1 LGGLGTANNGRVYFS
16 RSANHNQLCS
26 IVMCGHNKMLLKDI
40 AFSIKRQIK
49 SDMEKVLHR
58 ALPQHEGLKA

>member
-49 SDMEKVLHR
+49 SDMEK
-58 ALPQHEGLKA
+58 GIT